1 MDKTSLWK
9 PAIVG
14 LSIICTSFI
23 LGRSFKN
30 RNVTQDAIS
39 VTGLGQKDFTSD
51 QIYWS
56 GSFNAKAPDAKGAY
70 NQITEQKEKVKQF
83 FLGKGF
89 KPEEIV
95 FSGVT
100 FQKNF
105 RTLTIESKDNMTKT
119 EQVFDGY
126 TASQSVSFSANK
138 NPGQM
143 KRIED
148 VAGQTADLINSGVE
162 FMPQQIQ
169 YTYSDLPSLKHDLI
183 EAASGDARERADKIV
198 RTAHGGLGKLK
209 DASMGVFQITGKGS
223 VEEDAEGGNNDIYS
237 KEKSARI
244 TVRLRYCLN

>member
-1 MDKTSLWK
+1 MDTSSFWK

-14 LSIICTSFI
+14 LSIVCTSFI

-30 RNVTQDAIS
+30 RNASQDAIS
-39 VTGLGQKDFTSD
+39 VIGLGQKDFTSD
-51 QIYWS
+51 EIYWS

-70 NQITEQKEKVKQF
+70 NQINEQREKVKQF

-89 KPEEIV
+89 KPEETN

-105 RTLTIESKDNMTKT
+105 RTVTIESKDNMTKT

-138 NPGQM
+138 NPERM

-148 VAGQTADLINSGVE
+148 VAGQTADLINNGVE
-162 FMPQQIQ
+162 FMPQQLQ

-183 EAASGDARERADKIV
+183 ESASTDARERAEKIV
-198 RTAHGGLGKLK
+198 RMGHGTLGKLK

-223 VEEDAEGGNNDIYS
+223 VEEDTEGGNFDIYS

-244 TVRLRYCLN
+244 TVRLRYNLN